1 MKNNL
6 YSSIKKLFLSGSLM
20 ATALFFCALNPGF
33 SQMTVVNGTTVKINP
48 ASTLNSSVNM
58 VLNAG
63 GTLDVQGTLV
73 LKKDLINQNAAANSL
88 GTGAVIFSGAVN
100 QTISGQNII

>member
-1 MKNNL
+1 MKI
-6 YSSIKKLFLSGSLM
+6 SSHCLVKKRILSV
-20 ATALFFCALNPGF
+20 AALTLLLIFSFSIPGY
-33 SQMTVVNGTTVKINP
+33 SQMTVVNGTNVRITGTT
-48 ASTLNSSVNM
+48 SLNSSVNM